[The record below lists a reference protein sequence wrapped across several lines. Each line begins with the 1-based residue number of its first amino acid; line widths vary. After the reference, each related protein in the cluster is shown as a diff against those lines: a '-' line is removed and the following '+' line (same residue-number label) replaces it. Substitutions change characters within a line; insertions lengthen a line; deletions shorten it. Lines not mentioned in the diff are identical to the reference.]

1 MTTGKVVGIYIA
13 QNQGDQTVSV
23 DRIHVVPGMGIEGD
37 RYFIKRTESEKQS
50 KTGREITL
58 IELEAIDSI
67 RLIDGIQ
74 ITPQETRRNIIT
86 KGIPLND
93 LVGHIFFIGTIKLR
107 GVRLC
112 EPCQYLAN
120 KTDPRILHAMVHRGG
135 LRADLLTEGYIQTN
149 DIITAE

>member
-1 MTTGKVVGIYIA
+1 MTIGKVVGIYIA
-13 QNQGDQTVSV
+13 QNQGDQTVKV
-23 DRIHVVPGMGIEGD
+23 NRIHVVPGMGIEGD
-37 RYFIKRTESEKQS
+37 RYFKKRTELEEQS

-58 IELEAIDSI
+58 IELEAIESV

-93 LVGHIFFIGTIKLR
+93 LVGHIFFIGTIRLR

-120 KTDPRILHAMVHRGG
+120 KTDPRILSAMVHRGG
-135 LRADLLTEGYIQTN
+135 LHA
-149 DIITAE
+149 DIINRRIHSDQ

>member
-37 RYFIKRTESEKQS
+37 RYFNKRTELAKQS

-93 LVGHIFFIGTIKLR
+93 LVGHIFFIGMIKLR

-135 LRADLLTEGYIQTN
+135 LRADLLSEGYIQTN

>member
-58 IELEAIDSI
+58 IEFEAIDSI